1 MAGDAS
7 RRGSGRHFR
16 FGGEWLVDVS
26 QPVAYEVLADLAH
39 YPDWWPE
46 VRAVARLGPTE
57 ARVLVRSRLPYTLD
71 LVLHAARAGD
81 TAPSGDDV
89 LHTDL
94 AGDLVGW
101 ARWCVS
107 AEGERTRLAF
117 SQEVDVTGTLLGLAA
132 GIGRPLLVW
141 NHEQMM
147 RSAIRALPGAVRAGG
162 S

>member
-7 RRGSGRHFR
+7 GWGTRRHFR
-16 FGGEWLVDVS
+16 FGGEWLVDVP
-26 QPVAYEVLADLAH
+26 QAAAYEVLADLAH

-46 VRAVARLGPTE
+46 VRAVARLGPVE

-71 LVLHAARAGD
+71 LVLRAERPAGD
-81 TAPSGDDV
+81 V
-89 LHTDL
+89 LQCDL

-101 ARWCVS
+101 ARWRVA
-107 AEGERTRLAF
+107 AEGERTRLTF
-117 SQEVDVTGTLLGLAA
+117 SQEVEVTGRLLGLAA

-147 RSAIRALPGAVRAGG
+147 RSAIRGLPGVVRAGG